1 MTEPKP
7 DVSGTQESS
16 GKGVPSPGQNL
27 AAFLDQSRRHLL
39 AFIESKVG
47 DPEWAEDILQTSVLK
62 ALRAAESLR
71 EEEKLVP
78 WFYQIVRHAIT
89 DVRRQKAR
97 EEKYRMRYEVES
109 RDSEIREAMS
119 SEEEAMICQCFRAL
133 LPALKNEYQ
142 VLIDE
147 MELGNRDPEEMAQH
161 LGITRNNLNVRR
173 HRARRQLRHQLE
185 ALCSWC
191 PEHGYD
197 NCGCPPHL
205 RRGNHSS

>member
-7 DVSGTQESS
+7 DILETQEPAGEAPSS
-16 GKGVPSPGQNL
+16 AEENL

-89 DVRRQKAR
+89 DARRQKAR
-97 EEKYRMRYEVES
+97 EEKYRRKYEVES

-119 SEEEAMICQCFRAL
+119 PEEEAMICRCFRAL
-133 LPALKNEYQ
+133 LPALKDEYR
-142 VLIDE
+142 VVIDE

-173 HRARRQLRHQLE
+173 HRARRQLRRQLE

-197 NCGCPPHL
+197 DCGCPPHL